1 MKASILPN
9 DISVVYSYRPDVK
22 REYLTIDVPNGWDDV
37 KKISKKVLSY
47 DSRKFTYTG
56 WNSDTLQCYFVRSL
70 HETIA
75 PIATFV
81 K

>member
-1 MKASILPN
+1 MKATILYN
-9 DISVVYSYRPDVK
+9 DISVVYSYRPDVQ

-37 KKISKKVLSY
+37 KKLSKKVLSY
-47 DSRKFTYTG
+47 DGRKFTFTA
-56 WNSDTLQCYFVRSL
+56 WNSDTLKCYFARSL
-70 HETIA
+70 HEKIA

>member
-1 MKASILPN
+1 MKATILPN
-9 DISVVYSYRPDVK
+9 DISVVYSRRSDVA

-37 KKISKKVLSY
+37 KKISEKVLSY
-47 DSRKFTYTG
+47 DGRKFTFSA

-70 HETIA
+70 VAGID
-75 PIATFV
+75 PVATFV

>member
-1 MKASILPN
+1 MKATILPN
-9 DISVVYSYRPDVK
+9 DISVVYSHRPDVQ
-22 REYLTIDVPNGWDDV
+22 REFLTVDVPNGWDDV

-47 DSRKFTYTG
+47 DGRKFTFTG
-56 WNSDTLQCYFVRSL
+56 WNSDRNQCYFARSL
-70 HETIA
+70 HEKIA